1 MIKFTSF
8 NPFYGI
14 IETNRFPHARTLRT
28 SFSEKMEDAFAVLLG
43 EYDKE
48 PKHPGLFDYAT
59 FFLRPIFLS
68 LNEWMEKN
76 RENNARIIV
85 ALLALI
91 TGPIM
96 VIITCAVS
104 LIWFII
110 ALPIVGVIHLAS
122 ITFANDDK
130 EQALNLEGQEIN
142 GHEHT
147 LQENPTLRLFLA
159 HNEMQMNDIVVD
171 SFNPKITEPTAASEI
186 YDLFLSKKT
195 NDENTAAPKFTAKCT
210 ARQAQTFFR
219 LNIGNM
225 TGQCEENQQPD
236 VINKFCP
243 TT

>member
-1 MIKFTSF
+1 MMKKFTSF

-28 SFSEKMEDAFAVLLG
+28 SFSEKMEDAFAVLFG
-43 EYDKE
+43 ELDKE
-48 PKHPGLFDYAT
+48 PTYPGLFDYAT
-59 FFLRPIFLS
+59 FFLRSISNLS
-68 LNEWMEKN
+68 FDWLV
-76 RENNARIIV
+76 ENNASII
-85 ALLALI
+85 ALLLL
-91 TGPIM
+91 PI
-96 VIITCAVS
+96 IIPIIWTAMAVVS

-122 ITFANDDK
+122 TVFAKDDK
-130 EQALNLEGQEIN
+130 EQALNLEGQESN

-159 HNEMQMNDIVVD
+159 HNEMQMNDIVVN
-171 SFNPKITEPTAASEI
+171 SFTSTSTEPTTESDV
-186 YDLFLSKKT
+186 YDLSISKRTK
-195 NDENTAAPKFTAKCT
+195 DDNTTAPQFTAKCT
-210 ARQAQTFFR
+210 ARQAQAFFR

-236 VINKFCP
+236 VINKFFP